1 MKCSRARPIAVLLA
15 GLAGLASAAVA
26 GTAVSAASAAAAAL
40 TAGDAAPIH
49 LAYGGISLD
58 QAVQMAQT
66 RYGARVVRADTERSG
81 DRVYYR
87 LRMLSPD
94 GRVFSVRVD
103 AQTGSMQ

>member
-1 MKCSRARPIAVLLA
+1 MKRFRARVLLA
-15 GLAGLASAAVA
+15 LLAGMAGSGAFAGSADAPFPSPVLRLAFGA
-26 GTAVSAASAAAAAL
+26 
-40 TAGDAAPIH
+40 
-49 LAYGGISLD
+49 ISLD
-58 QAVQMAQT
+58 QAVQMAQA

-87 LRMLSPD
+87 LRLLSPD